1 MIISLIMSSVT
12 EVFLTI
18 IYAFL
23 LSASIKLYRNKICG
37 SGLML
42 FGSSIA
48 FLMILIKSLTIISII
63 YSPVEHE
70 NFLTSSIISDVLLN
84 TLWIM
89 TFTFGFYRFSKSALQ
104 KT

>member
-1 MIISLIMSSVT
+1 MIISLIMSSAA
-12 EVFLTI
+12 EMFLTI
-18 IYAFL
+18 IHAFL
-23 LSASIKLYRNKICG
+23 LSASIKLYRHKICG

-42 FGSSIA
+42 LGSSIA
-48 FLMILIKSLTIISII
+48 FLMMLIKSFTIISMI

-70 NFLTSSIISDVLLN
+70 SFLTSSIVSDVLLN
-84 TLWIM
+84 TLWIL